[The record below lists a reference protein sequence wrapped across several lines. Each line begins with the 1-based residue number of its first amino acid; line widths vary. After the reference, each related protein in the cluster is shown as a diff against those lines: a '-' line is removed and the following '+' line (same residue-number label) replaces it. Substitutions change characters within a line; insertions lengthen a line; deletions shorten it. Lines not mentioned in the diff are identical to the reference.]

1 MQALR
6 KRVPFAF
13 KSEDG
18 QEDQVVLDE
27 QEQAQLVEEI
37 KDHNAAS
44 NEHNRIALQ
53 VMLALSALLHF
64 IYWFSDRRSPL
75 LAVFPPSP
83 HDQASANAPVPF
95 SGVLTYVAI
104 LTHINLS
111 LLVHPRH
118 VVIAGWAIRP
128 IGFTETFVWSAIC
141 PVVTIYTG
149 KAWQTTAW
157 WCISAIMTSVV
168 YIVHMWIQKTDK
180 DVTELEDLRYRAPG
194 A

>member
-6 KRVPFAF
+6 KRVPFEF

-18 QEDQVVLDE
+18 QDVQVVLDE

-37 KDHNAAS
+37 KDRNATS
-44 NEHNRIALQ
+44 NDHNRIALQ
-53 VMLALSALLHF
+53 VMLALSTLLHF
-64 IYWFSDRRSPL
+64 IYWLSDRRSPL
-75 LAVFPPSP
+75 FAIFPPSS
-83 HDQASANAPVPF
+83 HDPASNAPVPF
-95 SGVLTYVAI
+95 SGILTYIAI
-104 LTHINLS
+104 LTHVNLS

-128 IGFTETFVWSAIC
+128 IGFTETFAWSAIC

-157 WCISAIMTSVV
+157 WCISTIMTIIV
-168 YIVHMWIQKTDK
+168 YVVHMWVKKADR
-180 DVTELEDLRYRAPG
+180 DVMELENLQYRAPG